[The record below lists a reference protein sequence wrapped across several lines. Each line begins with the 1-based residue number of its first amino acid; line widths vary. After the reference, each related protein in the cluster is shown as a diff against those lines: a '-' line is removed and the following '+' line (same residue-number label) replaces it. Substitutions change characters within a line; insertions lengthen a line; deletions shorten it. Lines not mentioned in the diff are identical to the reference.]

1 MTISSKI
8 VAIIIIPKWITFLEK
23 RDVTLKGKC
32 KNMLV
37 NILLMTFYV
46 ISRPKDGS
54 RPARSHRLFQ
64 ARI

>member
-8 VAIIIIPKWITFLEK
+8 VAIIIILKWITFLEK

-37 NILLMTFYV
+37 NILLMT
-46 ISRPKDGS
+46 
-54 RPARSHRLFQ
+54 
-64 ARI
+64 